1 MRNPTLTLD
10 ADGVRYAVTFD
21 RWDALQT
28 NRARWYWS
36 ISETCPHAPTLATG
50 DDLTTVCRA
59 DDENGYPRPNMADAL
74 ASLLTFLGANV
85 DAIEHEQRTG
95 RPAESADLFPRD
107 LFDRVALDS
116 DLLAALAADVNG
128 APQ

>member
-10 ADGVRYAVTFD
+10 AEGVRYAVTFD

-28 NRARWYWS
+28 NRARWCWS
-36 ISETCPHAPTLATG
+36 VGTIDGDGWRG
-50 DDLTTVCRA
+50 DDLTTVA
-59 DDENGYPRPNMADAL
+59 LANDDNGYPRPNMADAL

-128 APQ
+128 AAR